1 MGGSPGNTVI
11 TPCMGAQRPGAL
23 SCLASGAALCGVGED
38 KHHHPSGGTGH
49 H

>member
-1 MGGSPGNTVI
+1 MGGSPGNTGI

-23 SCLASGAALCGVGED
+23 SCLASGAALCGMGED
-38 KHHHPSGGTGH
+38 KHHHPSGGAGH